1 MELDVTLNGLGEAT
15 LEKKLFVE
23 KHCERV
29 EGEKL
34 MKPREIGGVFHTET
48 AWFDWWLRFL
58 SS

>member
-48 AWFDWWLRFL
+48 A
-58 SS
+58 